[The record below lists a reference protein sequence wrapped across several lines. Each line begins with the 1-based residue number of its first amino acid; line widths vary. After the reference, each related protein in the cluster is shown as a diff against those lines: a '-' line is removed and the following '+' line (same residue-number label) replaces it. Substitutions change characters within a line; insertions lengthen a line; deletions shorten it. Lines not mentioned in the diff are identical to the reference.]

1 MIILCRQKQMIELYN
16 TLLKKGRGLKK
27 EKITDIP

>member
-1 MIILCRQKQMIELYN
+1 MIILCRQNQMIESYN
-16 TLLKKGRGLKK
+16 TLLKKGRAIKK